1 MTDADRD
8 LAAHY
13 FDRRLA
19 AGYGPIPAD
28 HLARQRERYIAD
40 TLASPAAM
48 AQLRDLAARVTAL
61 QAELAACR
69 AAGRVARATEQHRHD
84 TAPKEEL

>member
-1 MTDADRD
+1 MTDPDRD
-8 LAAHY
+8 LAGHY

-19 AGYGPIPAD
+19 AM
-28 HLARQRERYIAD
+28 
-40 TLASPAAM
+40 S
-48 AQLRDLAARVTAL
+48 QLRDLAARVTAL

-84 TAPKEEL
+84 TAPKETP